1 LLIFSRYKIAR
12 VDQKETALGKEMREK
27 GAKPGKEEKVIRR
40 ELACVLTG
48 GTLVDESMLQDEMA
62 TYCVAI
68 KVCQSKYFGAKQ
80 LFKVICYRNL
90 LLRGTHH
97 LGSLLSIQQLESSP

>member
-1 LLIFSRYKIAR
+1 

-27 GAKPGKEEKVIRR
+27 GSKPGKEEKIIRR

-68 KVCQSKYFGAKQ
+68 KVGH
-80 LFKVICYRNL
+80 YRIFASV
-90 LLRGTHH
+90 TC
-97 LGSLLSIQQLESSP
+97 SPWQC

>member
-1 LLIFSRYKIAR
+1 
-12 VDQKETALGKEMREK
+12 MREK
-27 GAKPGKEEKVIRR
+27 GGKAGKEEKIIRR

-68 KVCQSKYFGAKQ
+68 KVQFW
-80 LFKVICYRNL
+80 VICRSGSVTL
-90 LLRGTHH
+90 LTWANCPLGIVCRRGAIVWH
-97 LGSLLSIQQLESSP
+97 SFC